1 MVGIA
6 LRWILIALVAAS
18 LFLAAAVALS
28 RWRLQTE
35 TAHEAEA
42 PLPVES
48 IAVPLN
54 ARGLGSQTIELAELS
69 LRLDPYPPRAG
80 APATLTLVAVD
91 RTAGAVMIVTPT
103 LEVAEV
109 TQADGRNFRAARQ
122 SNGAYVV
129 TGQLFPRPGAW
140 RLRLTID
147 FGADATYRI
156 LALVEAR

>member
-1 MVGIA
+1 VVRIA

-35 TAHEAEA
+35 TAQEAKVQS
-42 PLPVES
+42 PVES
-48 IAVPLN
+48 IAVPLD
-54 ARGLGSQTIELAELS
+54 GHGIGSQIIERAELN

-80 APATLTLVAVD
+80 MPATLTLVAVD
-91 RTAGAVMIVTPT
+91 RTARAVMTITPT

-129 TGQLFPRPGAW
+129 TGRLFPKPGPW
-140 RLRLTID
+140 RLRLTVD
-147 FGADATYRI
+147 FGTDEPHRM
-156 LALVEAR
+156 LALVEAQ